1 MQQNSLVDAS
11 VVKKKSIELEVIGN
25 VKKTNPNEIK
35 PLQKADDIIQD
46 SGREVSQNM
55 HS

>member
-1 MQQNSLVDAS
+1 MQRNSLVVAS
-11 VVKKKSIELEVIGN
+11 VVKKKSIELGY